1 MWTRR
6 SPAGIAR
13 PENQRVAGSEPKR
26 PTTTT
31 TRNDT
36 DRDNMGQLALSN
48 FVSQLGNTWI
58 LDTQKSHI
66 LGTWRQ
72 QVRSC
77 LHVMFIR
84 LSSKPQGFSLL
95 VMWHAVLH
103 LQVGNFHSKL
113 RHLGST
119 CGHNMG
125 MRRMR
130 VSWFA
135 CWKVWEDGK
144 LVIGDAAAND
154 IDSWCEILRQL
165 ESQSEG

>member
-95 VMWHAVLH
+95 VM
-103 LQVGNFHSKL
+103 
-113 RHLGST
+113 
-119 CGHNMG
+119 
-125 MRRMR
+125 
-130 VSWFA
+130 
-135 CWKVWEDGK
+135 
-144 LVIGDAAAND
+144 
-154 IDSWCEILRQL
+154 
-165 ESQSEG
+165 